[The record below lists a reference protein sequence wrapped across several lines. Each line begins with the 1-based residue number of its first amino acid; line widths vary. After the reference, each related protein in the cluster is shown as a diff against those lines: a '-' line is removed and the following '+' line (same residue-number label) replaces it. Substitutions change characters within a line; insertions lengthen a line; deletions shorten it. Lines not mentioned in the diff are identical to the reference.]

1 MRLEGGDPEDTFFC
15 RRCVSPDRTDDCGHD
30 DEPTC
35 RDCCP
40 KDHADELLREALRDW
55 GKPT

>member
-1 MRLEGGDPEDTFFC
+1 MSDPEDTFWC
-15 RRCVSPDRTDDCGHD
+15 GGCASEGMTDDCGHD

-35 RDCCP
+35 PGCCP

-55 GKPT
+55 GRAG